1 MSEQFLYWA
10 CKQKDGIP
18 NDPGTWL
25 EIAFEKVLSQ
35 GGCCLDSTW
44 KYQPD
49 VVSGDETRG
58 SPPATAAAEAAKYVV
73 KTFKRLAPTSVPDI
87 RSHLQKGIC
96 VAFSIPVYHSWTLNP
111 EVQKTGDIVLPI
123 PNEDDHNEGHA
134 MCFVG
139 YEDLPGDTDTG
150 GGRFLVRNSWN
161 SYWATESK
169 LGIGYG
175 TIPYSYIAKFGS
187 EAYSID

>member
-1 MSEQFLYWA
+1 
-10 CKQKDGIP
+10 
-18 NDPGTWL
+18 
-25 EIAFEKVLSQ
+25 
-35 GGCCLDSTW
+35 
-44 KYQPD
+44 
-49 VVSGDETRG
+49 
-58 SPPATAAAEAAKYVV
+58 
-73 KTFKRLAPTSVPDI
+73 
-87 RSHLQKGIC
+87 

-134 MCFVG
+134 MCLVG

-150 GGRFLVRNSWN
+150 GGRFLVRNSWE